1 MGAGISGAT
10 VINGV
15 DGFGRCGE
23 SSFVNDISVKYPL
36 IIQVVDEQSKLGP
49 LLPQRE
55 IEGLAAKQYY

>member
-1 MGAGISGAT
+1 